1 MSIWQDLSFKLKNNS
16 IFYIGIFL
24 SVYFA
29 FHTVTGDRGFIRM
42 VELQDK
48 LEASQQI
55 SSQYLKEKNELESK
69 VKLLSSN
76 SLDRDMLEERSR
88 VILNVIDEDEFVIFD
103 N

>member
-1 MSIWQDLSFKLKNNS
+1 MSKWNEISFKIRNNS
-16 IFYIGIFL
+16 IFYIGVFL

-29 FHTVTGDRGFIRM
+29 FHTITGDRGFVRM

-48 LEASQQI
+48 LDASMRI
-55 SSQYLKEKNELESK
+55 SSDCSKEKQTLESK

-76 SLDRDMLEERSR
+76 SLDRDMLEERTR
-88 VILNVIDEDEFVIFD
+88 FILNVIDEDEFVIFD